1 MSNQIKDAFDKA
13 SLIKDIDERNSI
25 ILNYERSGF
34 LDRDNAIKKIME
46 LRTSDEDVAIA
57 TALNTSKNSIPL
69 IQSTNNQLVRDLAMQ
84 RDILQAK
91 LIKKQAEEN
100 KEH

>member
-34 LDRDNAIKKIME
+34 LDRDNAIKKI
-46 LRTSDEDVAIA
+46 D
-57 TALNTSKNSIPL
+57 
-69 IQSTNNQLVRDLAMQ
+69 
-84 RDILQAK
+84 
-91 LIKKQAEEN
+91 IKKITLNDQKNYGIKN
-100 KEH
+100 KR